1 MLTIIHHAS
10 DALLA
15 AQIKETVRDLEDYA
29 GMIVVLSP
37 AGVGDAQVM
46 RAIYDAVDHSQHILP
61 VLAKSVVLPDV
72 IANLQPLD
80 MSEGFR
86 TDALRER
93 ITALQSGGL
102 TMQTLTPR
110 KRMHNRNFGLLIGF
124 IVVFMFLIG
133 IVSIAVLGIRP
144 PREEYN
150 TLDTMVAA
158 TQHIYIAPEI
168 APFVPR
174 STDDALNF
182 PATAQAMPTR
192 FRPYLIMTATAVA
205 PGD

>member
-37 AGVGDAQVM
+37 AGVGDVRVM
-46 RAIYDAVDHSQHILP
+46 RAIYDAVDRSQHILP
-61 VLAKSVVLPDV
+61 VLAKPVVLPDV
-72 IANLQPLD
+72 IANLQPLV
-80 MSEGFR
+80 MSEGLR

-124 IVVFMFLIG
+124 IVVFMFVIG

-174 STDDALNF
+174 STDDALSF